1 MTIGHLIT
9 LERIGNYVVSSRISL
24 FNSHTYGVFLCK
36 KYDGVWIPLGYGHH
50 FDIETKEVSKL
61 TAINKRLFP
70 YPIK

>member
-1 MTIGHLIT
+1 M
-9 LERIGNYVVSSRISL
+9 
-24 FNSHTYGVFLCK
+24 K